1 MKPRFDLRLALIV
14 AGISIYA
21 YILFLLF
28 AKNLA
33 YWPDY
38 PFHLHNIWAASNGF
52 LGQDPFLAGG
62 AHLTLV
68 YGAPVTLLGVL
79 LYPLVGVFTVAVLLG
94 VAAPGIWF
102 SSRAIFRH
110 LVQGRAATLGA
121 FLVLLNPFTMYLF
134 LTAKLPFIWGLC
146 LALMSVHFYFK
157 GRWIFAVL
165 LGALAVITHP
175 MAIFLL
181 GAPVLLTQ
189 NIMGWLKTYFVPSG
203 IFLVQ
208 IVMLFGISFHAAS
221 EIHALNILFLSGA
234 LVTVLWLRKDC
245 RLLCVV
251 GLLVLLASVA
261 SFFGLPV
268 PGAIVLD
275 RVGFVALLF
284 TLPFLMQKYALLAPV
299 FILLSAGVVI
309 AHSPIPDNPT
319 AYDNLPPE
327 LVELLSTSEVRY
339 ASDGSALYILPKLGI
354 RFTNEGRESSEEA
367 PDNLEAYV
375 KLIEAENASYVLI
388 YKDYSKHSW
397 RAQVEENMIQE
408 LGYSLIYSQDNIRVY
423 KTHLAFENVP

>member
-1 MKPRFDLRLALIV
+1 MKLRFDLRLALIV
-14 AGISIYA
+14 AGIAIYA

-38 PFHLHNIWAASNGF
+38 PFHLHNIWAASKGF

-62 AHLTLV
+62 VHLTLA

-79 LYPLVGVFTVAVLLG
+79 LYPLLGILTVAVLLG

-102 SSRAIFRH
+102 SSRAMFRH
-110 LVQGRAATLGA
+110 LVQERAATLGA

-146 LALMSVHFYFK
+146 FALISVHFYFEEK
-157 GRWIFAVL
+157 WIFAVL

-175 MAIFLL
+175 MAICLL
-181 GAPVLLTQ
+181 GASVLLTR
-189 NIMGWLKTYFVPSG
+189 NIVDWLKTYFVPSG

-208 IVMLFGISFHAAS
+208 LVTLFGVSFQAAS
-221 EIHALNILFLSGA
+221 EIHILNILFLSGA
-234 LVTVLWLRKDC
+234 LVAVLWLRKDC
-245 RLLCVV
+245 WPLCVV
-251 GLLVLLASVA
+251 GLVVLLAAIA

-268 PGAIVLD
+268 PGALVLD

-284 TLPFLMQKYALLAPV
+284 ALPFLMQKYAPLALV
-299 FILLSAGVVI
+299 FVLLSAGVVV
-309 AHSPIPDNPT
+309 AHSPIPDNPA

-327 LVELLSTSEVRY
+327 LVEDLGTSEVRY
-339 ASDGSALYILPKLGI
+339 ASDGSALYMLPKLGI
-354 RFTNEGRESSEEA
+354 RFTNEGRESSEEV

-388 YKDYSKHSW
+388 YGDYSKHSW
-397 RAQVEENMIQE
+397 RAQAEENIIQE
-408 LGYSLIYSQDNIRVY
+408 LGYSLIYSQDNISIY
-423 KTHLAFENVP
+423 KTHLTLENP